1 MYTYNDAV
9 SEYGKEFAAAL
20 SKEEFDQFMG
30 GFEQAP
36 ASRRDFIPFD
46 EEDYIGTL
54 EFLGHGRMRTINEKL
69 YRMEEGF

>member
-9 SEYGKEFAAAL
+9 SEYGKEFAVAL

-30 GFEQAP
+30 GFDRAP
-36 ASRRDFIPFD
+36 ASRRDFVPFD
-46 EEDYIGTL
+46 TEDYIGTL

>member
-1 MYTYNDAV
+1 MCTYNDAV
-9 SEYGKEFAAAL
+9 SEYGKEFAAVL

-54 EFLGHGRMRTINEKL
+54 EFLGHGRMRIINEKL
-69 YRMEEGF
+69 HRMEEGF